1 MPAHTEPIRVLIIDD
16 DHDDFLIISDYLNTI
31 ETNRFKIDWCYNYT
45 DAVAQIA
52 SKAHNIY
59 FVDYRLGAK
68 TGLDLLRDAEALKCE
83 EPIVLLTGFGN
94 PAVDNEA
101 MRIGAM
107 DYLIKSELTTEK
119 LERCIRYAL
128 ERSAAI
134 KALRANEQKYRNI
147 FERSKDAV
155 FITDNA
161 LRFKDINY
169 ATSQLVEFNKEDLLG
184 LSLYDLIEDSTTK
197 KKIQDGLASQGEVVD
212 LELVLIDKR
221 QEKKYVVL
229 TASVQYGTGDETY
242 IQGILHD
249 ITNLK
254 KAERATLYAEK
265 LASAGRLVRTLAHE
279 VRNPLNNVQ
288 MAVEQL
294 NSSHIV
300 EEDKIFIEII
310 QRNSKRIDNLIA
322 ELLDSYRPYEK
333 SFKVTNLRTVLEDTI
348 QMASDRIR
356 LKAIEIKINYP
367 PEQCLIQAD
376 TEKLKIAFL
385 NIIVNAAEAINNV
398 GGKVEISLTEKS
410 DNYVVEITDNGC
422 GIPSEILA
430 KLFEPY
436 FTSKRNGMGLGL
448 ASTLNIIQAHGG
460 TIDVQSEVDVGSKFI
475 ISIPKVKEE
484 VYQEGVS
491 FK

>member
-1 MPAHTEPIRVLIIDD
+1 MPQRTDQIKILIIDD
-16 DHDDFLIISDYLNTI
+16 DHDDFLIISDYLKAIDPT
-31 ETNRFKIDWCYNYT
+31 RFIIDWCYNYN
-45 DAVAQIA
+45 DAVTKIA
-52 SKAHNIY
+52 GKEHSIY

-83 EPIVLLTGFGN
+83 EPIILLTGFGN

-119 LERCIRYAL
+119 LERCIRYSL
-128 ERSAAI
+128 ERSAAV
-134 KALRANEQKYRNI
+134 KALRANEQKYKNI

-155 FITDNA
+155 FITDPD
-161 LRFKDINY
+161 LRFRDINL
-169 ATSQLVEFNKEDLLG
+169 ATSQLLEFDKADLMG
-184 LSLYDLIEDSTTK
+184 KSLYDLIEDKSTK
-197 KKIQDGLASQGEVVD
+197 VKIHEGLITQGEVVD
-212 LELVLIDKR
+212 LELVLTDKN
-221 QEKKYVVL
+221 QEKKYFVL
-229 TASVQYGTGDETY
+229 TASTQRETNGGSYVQA
-242 IQGILHD
+242 ILHD

-294 NSSHIV
+294 NTTHIP
-300 EEDKIFIEII
+300 EDDRIFLEII

-322 ELLDSYRPYEK
+322 ELLDSYRPAEK
-333 SFKVTNLRTVLEDTI
+333 SFKVMNLRTILEETMV
-348 QMASDRIR
+348 MASDRIR
-356 LKAIEIKINYP
+356 LKNIDLSVNYP
-367 PEQCLIQAD
+367 NDPCVIQAD
-376 TEKLKIAFL
+376 EAKLKIAFL
-385 NIIVNAAEAINNV
+385 NIVVNATEAIANGN
-398 GGKVEISLTEKS
+398 GKVDIQLSEKP
-410 DNYVVEITDNGC
+410 DNYVVEISDNGC

-448 ASTLNIIQAHGG
+448 ASTLNIVQAHGG
-460 TIDVQSEVDVGSKFI
+460 TIDVESEVNAGSKFI
-475 ISIPKVKEE
+475 
-484 VYQEGVS
+484 VS
-491 FK
+491 FPKIKDESFKDLPLN

>member
-1 MPAHTEPIRVLIIDD
+1 MSQRTEQIKILIIDD
-16 DHDDFLIISDYLNTI
+16 DHDDFLIISDYLKAI
-31 ETNRFKIDWCYNYT
+31 ETNRFSIDWCYNYP
-45 DAVAQIA
+45 DAVSKIA
-52 SKAHNIY
+52 NKEHNIY

-83 EPIVLLTGFGN
+83 EPIILLTGFGN

-107 DYLIKSELTTEK
+107 DYLIKAELTTEK

-134 KALRANEQKYRNI
+134 KALRANEQKYKNI

-155 FITDNA
+155 FITDEN
-161 LRFKDINY
+161 LRFRDINL
-169 ATSQLVEFNKEDLLG
+169 ATSQLLEFEKADLIG
-184 LSLYDLIEDSTTK
+184 RSLYDLIEDKATK
-197 KKIQDGLASQGEVVD
+197 IKIQEGLLTVGEVVD
-212 LELVLIDKR
+212 LELVLMDKS
-221 QEKKYVVL
+221 QEKKYFVL
-229 TASVQYGTGDETY
+229 TASTQRETNGDSYVQA
-242 IQGILHD
+242 ILHD

-265 LASAGRLVRTLAHE
+265 LAAAGRLVRTLAHE

-288 MAVEQL
+288 MATEQL
-294 NSSHIV
+294 NTTHIP
-300 EEDKIFIEII
+300 EDDRIFLEII

-333 SFKVTNLRTVLEDTI
+333 TFKVTNLRAVLEDTM

-356 LKAIEIKINYP
+356 LKGIGLSVNYP
-367 PEQCLIQAD
+367 NEPCVIQAD
-376 TEKLKIAFL
+376 EEKLKIALL
-385 NIIVNAAEAINNV
+385 NIVVNATEAITN
-398 GGKVEISLTEKS
+398 GSGKVDIQLSEKI
-410 DNYVVEITDNGC
+410 DNYVVEISDNGC
-422 GIPSEILA
+422 GIPTEILS

-460 TIDVQSEVDVGSKFI
+460 TIDVESEVNVGSKFI
-475 ISIPKVKEE
+475 VRFPKLKEE
-484 VYQEGVS
+484 T
-491 FK
+491 FKDLSLN

>member
-1 MPAHTEPIRVLIIDD
+1 MSQRTEQTKILIIDD
-16 DHDDFLIISDYLNTI
+16 DHDDFLIISDYLKAI
-31 ETNRFKIDWCYNYT
+31 DVNRFIIDWCYSYN
-45 DAVAQIA
+45 DAVSKIA
-52 SKAHNIY
+52 SKEHNIY

-83 EPIVLLTGFGN
+83 EPIILLTGFGN

-134 KALRANEQKYRNI
+134 KALRANEQKYKNI

-155 FITDNA
+155 FITDTD
-161 LRFKDINY
+161 LRFRDINL
-169 ATSQLVEFNKEDLLG
+169 ATSQLLEFEKEDLVG
-184 LSLYDLIEDSTTK
+184 KSLFDLIEDKTVKT
-197 KKIQDGLASQGEVVD
+197 KIQDGLSQQGEVVD
-212 LELVLIDKR
+212 IELVLMDKS
-221 QEKKYVVL
+221 QEKKHFVL
-229 TASVQYGTGDETY
+229 TASTQHDTAGDSYVQA
-242 IQGILHD
+242 ILHD

-254 KAERATLYAEK
+254 RAERATLYAEK

-294 NSSHIV
+294 NTASIP
-300 EEDKIFIEII
+300 EDDKIFLEII

-322 ELLDSYRPYEK
+322 ELLDSYRPAEK
-333 SFKVTNLRTVLEDTI
+333 SFKVTNLRSVLEDTMV
-348 QMASDRIR
+348 MAADRIR
-356 LKAIEIKINYP
+356 LKNIGLSVNYP
-367 PEQCLIQAD
+367 SDPCIIQAD
-376 TEKLKIAFL
+376 ESKLKIAFL
-385 NIIVNAAEAINNV
+385 NIVVNATEAISN
-398 GGKVEISLTEKS
+398 GSGKVDIQLSEKTE
-410 DNYVVEITDNGC
+410 NYVVEISDNGC
-422 GIPSEILA
+422 GIPSDILA

-460 TIDVQSEVDVGSKFI
+460 TIDVESEVNVGSKFI
-475 ISIPKVKEE
+475 
-484 VYQEGVS
+484 VS
-491 FK
+491 FPKIKDDSKDFSMN

>member
-1 MPAHTEPIRVLIIDD
+1 MSQRTDQIKILIIDD
-16 DHDDFLIISDYLNTI
+16 DHDDFLIISDYLKAI
-31 ETNRFKIDWCYNYT
+31 DSHHFIIDWCYNYNE
-45 DAVAQIA
+45 AVAKIA
-52 SKAHNIY
+52 KREHNIY

-83 EPIVLLTGFGN
+83 EPIILLTGFGN

-134 KALRANEQKYRNI
+134 KALRANEQKYKNI

-155 FITDNA
+155 FITDA
-161 LRFKDINY
+161 DLRFRDINL
-169 ATSQLVEFNKEDLLG
+169 ATSQLLEFEKADLMG
-184 LSLYDLIEDSTTK
+184 RSLYDLIEDKITK
-197 KKIQDGLASQGEVVD
+197 SKIQEGLSGAGEVVD
-212 LELVLIDKR
+212 LELVLIDKN
-221 QEKKYVVL
+221 QEKKYFVL
-229 TASVQYGTGDETY
+229 TAAKQQGTDGQDYVQA
-242 IQGILHD
+242 ILHD
-249 ITNLK
+249 ITNLR

-294 NSSHIV
+294 NTANIPDD
-300 EEDKIFIEII
+300 ERIFLEII

-322 ELLDSYRPYEK
+322 ELLDSYRPAEK
-333 SFKVTNLRTVLEDTI
+333 SFKVSNLKLILEETMG
-348 QMASDRIR
+348 MASDRIR
-356 LKAIEIKINYP
+356 LKNIGVSVNYP
-367 PEQCLIQAD
+367 SDPCVIQAD
-376 TEKLKIAFL
+376 EAKLKIALL
-385 NIIVNAAEAINNV
+385 NIVVNATEAITNGN
-398 GGKVEISLTEKS
+398 GKVDVQLVEKPE
-410 DNYVVEITDNGC
+410 NYVVEITDNGC
-422 GIPSEILA
+422 GIPAEILS

-448 ASTLNIIQAHGG
+448 ASTLNIVQAHGG
-460 TIDVQSEVDVGSKFI
+460 TIDVESQVNVGSKFI
-475 ISIPKVKEE
+475 VSLPKIKDD
-484 VYQEGVS
+484 S
-491 FK
+491 FRDLTMN